1 MSDRLARRV
10 ASTIVVCGAIRA
22 TGDPWGAQVADAI
35 ESGDVTGARRMA
47 WAMQEGCRRLFEPV
61 SDWLGD
67 HVSERRGWRAVAV
80 EWGRVGDAIRA
91 TRGYQREPDAI
102 PAMVR
107 EAMELVG
114 VGPREASPPAPAP

>member
-1 MSDRLARRV
+1 MSDFARRV
-10 ASTIVVCGAIRA
+10 ASTIVVCEALRA
-22 TGDPWGAQVADAI
+22 TGDPWGAKVADAI

-67 HVSERRGWRAVAV
+67 HVSERMAWDTVTV

-91 TRGYQREPDAI
+91 TGDYQRGPDAI
-102 PAMVR
+102 PAIVR
-107 EAMELVG
+107 DAVELVG
-114 VGPREASPPAPAP
+114 VERREVPPTT